1 MSAPEA
7 QIIAPTN
14 TSSVQLNKPYWQSL
28 QEYPDMKPL
37 FSGQPTRF
45 QLLKKFPTARRH
57 TQTSKQLSSPPRLPD
72 ATATSSSLPVTNT
85 QSHKTVKIP
94 AVRTHGLT
102 VSPDPFF
109 GSDFVYSLN
118 ALNSREF
125 LMRKA
130 AVLVLFY
137 CPHDKDI
144 SEIKK
149 HYTSSAS
156 STKRENH
163 AYAAVDCTLEPE
175 LCTAFGIT
183 FTPFV
188 AYYSRGIKID
198 SGLVESKEFVKDDL
212 RFFMEQAPIYNDPKL
227 KGYGR
232 LALAKKTL
240 QGIKSPGRKPPQINV
255 SPKRKSSEF
264 SESSQRKSRGLPNM

>member
-1 MSAPEA
+1 MSTQEPQANACPS
-7 QIIAPTN
+7 P
-14 TSSVQLNKPYWQSL
+14 SSVGLHKENWLSL
-28 QEYPDMKPL
+28 PEYGDAKPL
-37 FSGQPTRF
+37 FCGGTSRLQVLRKNKSATRNIQIPMPQSFASPTLTDDP
-45 QLLKKFPTARRH
+45 LLE
-57 TQTSKQLSSPPRLPD
+57 LSL
-72 ATATSSSLPVTNT
+72 SLPKVRGR
-85 QSHKTVKIP
+85 SRVKASP
-94 AVRTHGLT
+94 KAPQVK
-102 VSPDPFF
+102 VSTDPFF

-118 ALNSREF
+118 VFNSREF

-144 SEIKK
+144 TEIRN

-163 AYAAVDCTLEPE
+163 AYAAVDCTQEPE

-183 FTPFV
+183 LTPVV

-198 SGLVESKEFVKDDL
+198 SGLVESQEFVKDDL

-227 KGYGR
+227 KAYGKPKIR
-232 LALAKKTL
+232 KTL
-240 QGIKSPGRKPPQINV
+240 RGIKSPGRSPPNTSVWQG
-255 SPKRKSSEF
+255 RKSP
-264 SESSQRKSRGLPNM
+264 ESSRTSHTPTRR